1 MSRSST
7 VGTVH
12 PGVRRLHGR
21 EARREA
27 VRRLGPRQRRVR
39 LGVSPDASEVFVTGL
54 SFGSAMSGY
63 DYATV
68 AYGVN

>member
-1 MSRSST
+1 VKRYD
-7 VGTVH
+7 GT
-12 PGVRRLHGR
+12 GHGSD
-21 EARREA
+21 AYA
-27 VRRLGPRQRRVR
+27 